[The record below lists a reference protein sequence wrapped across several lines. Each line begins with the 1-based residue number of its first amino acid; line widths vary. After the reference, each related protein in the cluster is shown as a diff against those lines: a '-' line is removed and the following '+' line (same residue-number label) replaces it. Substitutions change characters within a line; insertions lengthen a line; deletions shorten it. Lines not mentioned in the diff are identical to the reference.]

1 MQFSILARQIEPE
14 RSRYL
19 KNVLQEATKKPY
31 SYLIMNFTQEQK
43 DECRYISHNYK
54 RESLNLRAI
63 FLGDFGTN
71 QGI

>member
-43 DECRYISHNYK
+43 DECRYITN
-54 RESLNLRAI
+54 I
-63 FLGDFGTN
+63 F
-71 QGI
+71 